1 MSGNLGTM
9 TFRDRG
15 DDMVAAARV
24 YTNKSKGNG
33 ATEEQRRRR
42 CLLANLVNMY
52 SAFKPAFKKAF
63 EFKGKHVSD
72 YNQFVKVNLSAARIM
87 LPKADVDADKYICTN
102 EIVSKGSFPRGVD
115 VSYSDSKF
123 SLGGLQGGTATFAM
137 TETVAEFTARL
148 LANNNYLKV
157 GDQITF
163 LAYFGNPSPKAEGV
177 TLAFCAAGIY
187 EITLS
192 EDDERPLNEIIS
204 GSSFALTL
212 DTNMT
217 TLKATGCQSLAVIFS
232 RIENGKLVVSNAK
245 FATSLTDEKL
255 NPYIDGA
262 MAQRAMADYGYQGN
276 VLLTPGDN

>member
-63 EFKGKHVSD
+63 EYKAKHVSD
-72 YNQFVKVNLSAARIM
+72 YNQFVKLNLSNAQIM
-87 LPKADVDADKYICTN
+87 LPKADVEADKFICTN
-102 EIVSKGSFPRGVD
+102 QIVSKGSFPHVVE
-115 VSYSDSKF
+115 VSSSDSKF
-123 SLGGLQGGTATFAM
+123 NLGGLVGGSATFAM

-148 LANNNYLKV
+148 LANNSYLKV

-163 LAYFGNPSPKAEGV
+163 LAYFGNPIPKAEGV
-177 TLAFCAAGIY
+177 TIPFCDGTIY

-192 EDDERPLNEIIS
+192 EDDDRALNEIIK

-212 DTNMT
+212 DST
-217 TLKATGCQSLAVIFS
+217 TTILKATGCQSLAVIFS
-232 RIENGKLVVSNAK
+232 RIEDGKLIVSNGK